1 MKVNLLKYWD
11 RIRTSFWFLPAA
23 MAAGA
28 VALSFATVELDRAAE
43 DRWLDAADWAYAG
56 GAEGASS
63 VLETIAGSMITVAGV
78 VFSLTLVALTL
89 ASSQFGPRL
98 LRNFMR
104 DTTNQMV
111 LGTFVSTF
119 LYCLLV
125 LRTIRFTEG
134 DVFVPHLSVTL
145 GLLFAVASLGVLIY
159 FIHHVS
165 VSIQADQVVARV
177 SMELLEGIDGL
188 FPEQIGA
195 PAAGPQAAPDSVALD
210 RLNRDAK
217 PVQSASDGYLQL
229 VDADAL
235 MELAVEEDIL
245 VQVLC
250 RPGDYVVAG
259 SPLAKISPGGKL
271 DERLTTRINAVF
283 ALGKQRTPVQDIE
296 FAVRQLVEVAVRALS
311 PGVNDPFT
319 AVSCVDRLGSAL
331 CRVVQR
337 EFPSPYRQDE
347 TGALRVVAP
356 ATTFRA
362 IVDVAFNDIRA
373 YARSSATVTIRLL
386 HTITAV
392 AGFARRQA
400 DKAVL
405 REHAQMIARGSE
417 GGLPEINDRRAVAS
431 ALRLA
436 MRALEDNVPGVE
448 SAAMRDHPEVD
459 A

>member
-1 MKVNLLKYWD
+1 VKVNLLKYWD

-43 DRWLDAADWAYAG
+43 DRWLSSVDWVYAG

-111 LGTFVSTF
+111 LGTFVATF

-125 LRTIRFTEG
+125 LRTLRFTEG

-165 VSIQADQVVARV
+165 VSIQADQVVSRV
-177 SMELLEGIDGL
+177 SAELLEGIDGL

-195 PAAGPQAAPDSVALD
+195 PAAGPRAAPDAGALERLD
-210 RLNRDAK
+210 RDGRS
-217 PVQSASDGYLQL
+217 VQSASDGYLQL
-229 VDADAL
+229 VDADTL
-235 MELAVEEDIL
+235 MDLAVDEDIL

-271 DERLTTRINAVF
+271 DEGLTARVNAVF
-283 ALGKQRTPVQDIE
+283 ALGEQRTPVQDIE
-296 FAVRQLVEVAVRALS
+296 FAVRQLVEIAVRALS

-319 AVSCVDRLGSAL
+319 AISCLDRLGSAL
-331 CRVVQR
+331 CRVAQR
-337 EFPSPYRQDE
+337 EFPSPYRQDDQ
-347 TGALRVVAP
+347 GALRVVAP
-356 ATTFRA
+356 ATTFRT

-392 AGFARRQA
+392 ARCIRRPA

-405 REHAQMIARGSE
+405 REHVQMIARGSE
-417 GGLPEINDRRAVAS
+417 GGLPEANDRRAVAS

-436 MRALEDNVPGVE
+436 MRALEANVQGAEPGD
-448 SAAMRDHPEVD
+448 MRPHPEAEV
-459 A
+459 